1 MKINQEKIEIKN
13 LNLYLS
19 KLNIVKSKSDP
30 RKMWELIIKF
40 KWNTVKMKIKIQLR
54 K

>member
-13 LNLYLS
+13 LNLHLG

-30 RKMWELIIKF
+30 RKMWKLI
-40 KWNTVKMKIKIQLR
+40 T
-54 K
+54 